1 MDRTNIEIKPNAE
14 PVKQDNGKALERLER
29 KAKLYKVLSR
39 MADVAGIAAIVAAA
53 SPIGLMLAPVGGLS
67 VGAQAAIAAS
77 VMAYVAIKNRESSIK
92 DKVASLQF
100 KMNPQNY
107 VQSKLNSMQAELK
120 QDAFERNVKAEMMK
134 HEAGNESI
142 ASGEQIKAYDKSIKD
157 KSEKLNILTKAQTL
171 AKQNNKE
178 DTFNRLANVATKVD
192 GHMSS
197 KSHKGLAIGAA
208 LLAVPAVT
216 LGGIGAGSALVVAS
230 AVAIVAMSAKKALQR
245 KKEEKESKKSFDLLK
260 KFIGKQQQVKE

>member
-1 MDRTNIEIKPNAE
+1 M
-14 PVKQDNGKALERLER
+14 
-29 KAKLYKVLSR
+29 
-39 MADVAGIAAIVAAA
+39 
-53 SPIGLMLAPVGGLS
+53 
-67 VGAQAAIAAS
+67 
-77 VMAYVAIKNRESSIK
+77 
-92 DKVASLQF
+92 
-100 KMNPQNY
+100 
-107 VQSKLNSMQAELK
+107 
-120 QDAFERNVKAEMMK
+120 
-134 HEAGNESI
+134 
-142 ASGEQIKAYDKSIKD
+142 
-157 KSEKLNILTKAQTL
+157 TKAQTL

-178 DTFNRLANVATKVD
+178 DTFNRLAHVATKVD